1 MRKRCDMKK
10 QWKQV
15 AFLKKRGEKMPRKKL
30 PKQYGISE
38 FRFRELYYYT
48 LQYPEWEREF
58 LAGRKTPEE
67 LEKLRA
73 KMDQIDILCLMTE
86 EGLAEYIRAGVVWK
100 DMTYTKLKSV
110 FGIPCDRNTYY
121 KYRRKFYWLLDKKK
135 D

>member
-1 MRKRCDMKK
+1 MRKRCNIKK

-15 AFLKKRGEKMPRKKL
+15 AFLKKGVKKMPRKKL

-48 LQYPEWEREF
+48 LQYPEWEKEY
-58 LAGRKTPEE
+58 LAGKKSPEE
-67 LEKLRA
+67 LERLRR
-73 KMDQIDILCLMTE
+73 KMDEIDILCLMTE

>member
-48 LQYPEWEREF
+48 LQYPE
-58 LAGRKTPEE
+58 
-67 LEKLRA
+67 
-73 KMDQIDILCLMTE
+73 

>member
-1 MRKRCDMKK
+1 
-10 QWKQV
+10 
-15 AFLKKRGEKMPRKKL
+15 MPRKKL